1 MIIRNKTGI
10 DLYIDGENI
19 SSDAEHNS
27 QEMAFQ
33 QKVVHS
39 DIGSVEIITE
49 YSRRTIKTFGKLQA
63 YESKSLKD
71 EQGLP
76 IILIEAEEGTPK
88 NPNKRTCLHRT
99 EYGQYD
105 DERTSA
111 IYSEA
116 EHVCS
121 EYIKAFPD
129 VDTGDLILILLVE
142 ANYIR
147 ACKLAEDARA
157 CKLAEEA
164 SKSSCNRDCKDCPD
178 KTFDSDSSQSFIC
191 DKTGRAVG

>member
-1 MIIRNKTGI
+1 MIIKNKSGI
-10 DLYIDGENI
+10 DLYIDGKNV
-19 SSDAEHNS
+19 SSGAEHNS
-27 QEMAFQ
+27 QEMSFQ

-49 YSRRTIKTFGKLQA
+49 YSQRAIKTFGNLRA
-63 YESKSLKD
+63 HESKSFKD

-76 IILIEAEEGTPK
+76 IIIIEAKEDAPK
-88 NPNKRTCLHRT
+88 TLNKRTCLHRT

-105 DERTSA
+105 DDRTSA
-111 IYSEA
+111 IYAEA
-116 EHVCS
+116 EHACL

-164 SKSSCNRDCKDCPD
+164 SKLSCNQDCRDCPD
-178 KTFDSDSSQSFIC
+178 KTFDSDSSQEFIC
-191 DKTGRAVG
+191 DKDGHIVK

>member
-19 SSDAEHNS
+19 SSDAEHDS
-27 QEMAFQ
+27 QEMTFQ

-49 YSRRTIKTFGKLQA
+49 YSRRTIKTFGKLRA
-63 YESKSLKD
+63 YESRSLKD

-76 IILIEAEEGTPK
+76 IILIEAEEGVPK

-105 DERTSA
+105 DDQTTA

-116 EHVCS
+116 EHACR

-129 VDTGDLILILLVE
+129 VDTGDLILILLIE

-147 ACKLAEDARA
+147 ACT
-157 CKLAEEA
+157 LAEEA
-164 SKSSCNRDCKDCPD
+164 SKSSCNRDCNDCPD

-191 DKTGRAVG
+191 DKTGRVVG